1 MAIFLFFVFIACF
14 LSFFFSADSIAY
26 EKMVAQYSGSFV
38 GKPEKDRWPVLLLFG
53 GISYSA
59 LDILMH
65 GTGGTSGRT
74 DA

>member
-1 MAIFLFFVFIACF
+1 MAIFLFLSLSLCFF
-14 LSFFFSADSIAY
+14 LSFFSADSITY
-26 EKMVAQYSGSFV
+26 EKLIAQYSGSFV

-59 LDILMH
+59 FDILMH